1 MKASG
6 NAKPGGSS
14 PGQEARKEAVEA
26 IAEDNEEVEEVEEEE
41 EAEVRAINEASQR
54 SEEAGQ
60 TQTTKS
66 EPEVRNTQQKPEKS
80 CHHTHSK
87 STLSEQQLIPS
98 SADCST
104 DEYIV

>member
-41 EAEVRAINEASQR
+41 EAEVRAINQASQR

-60 TQTTKS
+60 TQTTTS
-66 EPEVRNTQQKPEKS
+66 EPEVRNTQQKPES
-80 CHHTHSK
+80 CRHTHSK

>member
-6 NAKPGGSS
+6 NAKPGSS

-26 IAEDNEEVEEVEEEE
+26 IMAEDNEEVEEVEEEE
-41 EAEVRAINEASQR
+41 EAEVRAINQASQR

-60 TQTTKS
+60 PQTTKS
-66 EPEVRNTQQKPEKS
+66 EPEVRNTQQKPES

>member
-14 PGQEARKEAVEA
+14 PGGQEARKEAVEA
-26 IAEDNEEVEEVEEEE
+26 IAEDNEEVEEVEEAE

-60 TQTTKS
+60 TQTTTS
-66 EPEVRNTQQKPEKS
+66 EPEVRNTQQKPES